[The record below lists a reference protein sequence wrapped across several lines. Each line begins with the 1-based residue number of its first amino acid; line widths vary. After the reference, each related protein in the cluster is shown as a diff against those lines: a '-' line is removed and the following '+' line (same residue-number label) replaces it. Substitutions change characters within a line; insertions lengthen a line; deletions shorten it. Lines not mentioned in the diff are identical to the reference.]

1 MMMVRQLKQKDD
13 PLNKLL
19 HGVIWDMDGVLIDSM
34 EIHFNV
40 WQEVFSELGVPFE
53 HKLFNRHFGTT
64 NLETIHTVL
73 GDRLSHQEALALA
86 EKRQALFE
94 QEAIHQAQL
103 VPGVK
108 VWLEFF
114 QRNQISQAV
123 ASSNAQKFIDVIAN
137 HLKISGFFNAIVSAE
152 NLASKPDPAVFLEA
166 AKRLR
171 VTPSHC
177 LVIEDAV
184 AGVEGARRAGM
195 RCIAV
200 TTTTPSS
207 ALSAAGLVI
216 SSFSA
221 LTFDQL
227 FTVMQA

>member
-1 MMMVRQLKQKDD
+1 MAKNSLQYDI
-13 PLNKLL
+13 PLNNIL

-40 WQEVFSELGVPFE
+40 WREIFSQFGVPFE
-53 HKLFNRHFGTT
+53 RKLFNRHFGTT

-94 QEAIHQAQL
+94 QAAFHQARL
-103 VPGVK
+103 IPGVMH
-108 VWLEFF
+108 WLEFF

-123 ASSNAQKFIDVIAN
+123 ASSNAQQFIEAIAD
-137 HLKISGFFNAIVSAE
+137 HLKISCFFNAIVSAE

-166 AKRLR
+166 AKRMQ
-171 VTPSHC
+171 VKPAQC
-177 LVIEDAV
+177 LVIEDAM

-200 TTTTPSS
+200 TTTNPPS
-207 ALSAAGLVI
+207 ALFSADLI
-216 SSFSA
+216 FPSFSA
-221 LTFDQL
+221 LTIDQL
-227 FTVMQA
+227 FAVMQA

>member
-1 MMMVRQLKQKDD
+1 MTKNSLQQDN

-40 WQEVFSELGVPFE
+40 WQEVFSELGVHFE
-53 HKLFNRHFGTT
+53 RELFNRHFGTT
-64 NLETIHTVL
+64 NLETIRTVL
-73 GDRLSHQEALALA
+73 GDRLSHQEAMTLADR
-86 EKRQALFE
+86 RQVLFE
-94 QEAIHQAQL
+94 CKAIQQARL
-103 VPGVK
+103 IPGVK
-108 VWLEFF
+108 QWLDFF
-114 QRNQISQAV
+114 YQNKIPQAV
-123 ASSNAQKFIDVIAN
+123 ASSNAQQFIEDIAAR
-137 HLKISGFFNAIVSAE
+137 LEISSFFDAIVSAE

-166 AKRLR
+166 AKRMR

-195 RCIAV
+195 KCIAV

-221 LTFDQL
+221 LTIEQL
-227 FTVMQA
+227 LAFMQT